1 MKSKTMQR
9 AWKLIKPYTKS
20 ILVVSFLSLLVG
32 IAEII
37 KPYLVKI
44 VIDDY
49 LSQGIYEKGMITIGT
64 IGAVYIA
71 IVLIGNM
78 IDFIATTAIN
88 MIGEDAIYKLRNKLF
103 HYIQHA
109 NIPFHDQTPAGKLF
123 VRITNDIED
132 IATMFKDVVA
142 TIIKDI
148 LLVIAFIVVMIS
160 ISSKLTLVAL
170 AIVPFIMIFSFIST
184 KLANKFQEK
193 TKAIRTKLNSFLA
206 ESIYGV
212 KLIKIFNIQREKQE
226 ENNELTQGLFKSI
239 LPNAVNNNLLP
250 AFMTILE
257 NVGIC
262 LIVWA
267 CTYHI
272 FGIEMP
278 VGIIYMF
285 ITYLRQ
291 IFDPI
296 NRIVE
301 NIETV
306 QEAFVSINKVYEILE
321 QKQYLENLEEGRVLE
336 KIQGKIE
343 FRNVWFSYDNK
354 NWVLKNV
361 SFTIQ
366 AGESVAFV
374 GKTGSGKTTITNLIN
389 RFYEIQK
396 GEILIDDMNIKE
408 LNIRDLRQHIGM
420 ILQDPFVFA
429 RSIRENISLNH
440 MISDEKIENAIHLAS
455 ADGMIDAMPNRLDE
469 IAKEQGSSYSAG
481 EKQLLAFA
489 RVFAHEPD
497 IFILDEATANIDTQ
511 TEKLIQKSIDILS
524 STKTSI
530 FIAHRLSTI
539 VNVDKI
545 IVLQNG
551 EIIEQGNHQELVQ
564 KDGYYAKLYRSY
576 YDSLVS
582 MEAV

>member
-1 MKSKTMQR
+1 MKSRTMQR
-9 AWKLIKPYTKS
+9 AWKLVKPYTKS

-64 IGAVYIA
+64 IGAVYIG
-71 IVLIGNM
+71 IVIIGNI
-78 IDFIATTAIN
+78 IDFVATTAIN
-88 MIGEDAIYKLRNKLF
+88 MIGEDAIYKLRNKLY

-123 VRITNDIED
+123 VRITNDVED

-148 LLVIAFIVVMIS
+148 LLIIAFIVVMLS
-160 ISSKLTLVAL
+160 ISSKLTLIAL
-170 AIVPFIMIFSFIST
+170 AIVPFIIIFSFIST

-193 TKAIRTKLNSFLA
+193 TKTIRTKLNSFLA

-226 ENNELTQGLFKSI
+226 ENNKLTQSLFRSI
-239 LPNAVNNNLLP
+239 LPNAVNNNILP
-250 AFMTILE
+250 ALMTILE

-272 FGIEMP
+272 LGIEMQ

-301 NIETV
+301 NVETV
-306 QEAFVSINKVYEILE
+306 QEALVSINKVYEILE
-321 QKQYLENLEEGRVLE
+321 QKQYLENLEEGKTIQ

-343 FRNVWFSYDNK
+343 FRNVWFSYDNE

-361 SFTIQ
+361 SFTIP
-366 AGESVAFV
+366 AGQSVAFV

-396 GEILIDDMNIKE
+396 GEILIDDVNIKE
-408 LNIRDLRQHIGM
+408 MNIRDLRQHIGM

-440 MISDEKIENAIHLAS
+440 MISDEKIEEAIELAS
-455 ADGMIDAMPNRLDE
+455 ADSMINDMPNRLDE

-539 VNVDKI
+539 INVDQI

-564 KDGYYAKLYRSY
+564 KGGYYAKLYQSY

-582 MEAV
+582 AAVV

>member
-9 AWKLIKPYTKS
+9 AWKLVKPYTKS

-64 IGAVYIA
+64 IGAVYIG
-71 IVLIGNM
+71 IVIIGNI
-78 IDFIATTAIN
+78 IDFVATTAIN
-88 MIGEDAIYKLRNKLF
+88 MIGEDAIYKLRNKLY

-123 VRITNDIED
+123 VRITNDVED
-132 IATMFKDVVA
+132 IATMFKDVIA

-148 LLVIAFIVVMIS
+148 LLIIAFIVVMLS
-160 ISSKLTLVAL
+160 ISSKLTFIAL
-170 AIVPFIMIFSFIST
+170 AIVPFIIIFSFIST
-184 KLANKFQEK
+184 KLANKFQERTK
-193 TKAIRTKLNSFLA
+193 TIRTKLNSFLA

-226 ENNELTQGLFKSI
+226 ENNKLTQSLFRSI
-239 LPNAVNNNLLP
+239 LPNAVNNNILP
-250 AFMTILE
+250 ALMTILE

-272 FGIEMP
+272 FGIEMQ

-301 NIETV
+301 NVETV
-306 QEAFVSINKVYEILE
+306 QEALVSINKVYEILE
-321 QKQYLENLEEGRVLE
+321 QKQYLENLEEGKTLE
-336 KIQGKIE
+336 RIQGKIE
-343 FRNVWFSYDNK
+343 FRNVWFSYDNE

-361 SFTIQ
+361 SFTIP
-366 AGESVAFV
+366 AGQSVAFV

-396 GEILIDDMNIKE
+396 GEILIDDVNIKE
-408 LNIRDLRQHIGM
+408 MNIRDLRQHIGM

-440 MISDEKIENAIHLAS
+440 MISDEKIEEAIELAS
-455 ADGMIDAMPNRLDE
+455 ADSMINAMPNRLDE

-539 VNVDKI
+539 INVDQI

-551 EIIEQGNHQELVQ
+551 EIIEQGNHQELV
-564 KDGYYAKLYRSY
+564 KKGGYYAKLYQSY

-582 MEAV
+582 AAVV

>member
-1 MKSKTMQR
+1 MKSKTLQR
-9 AWKLIKPYTKS
+9 AWKLVKPYKKS

-32 IAEII
+32 IAEIV

-44 VIDDY
+44 VMDDY
-49 LSQGIYEKGMITIGT
+49 LSQGIYEKGILTIGI
-64 IGAVYIA
+64 IGAIYIG
-71 IVLIGNM
+71 IVIIGNI

-88 MIGEDAIYKLRNKLF
+88 MIGEDAIYSLRNKLY
-103 HYIQHA
+103 HYVQHA
-109 NIPFHDQTPAGKLF
+109 SIPFHDKTPAGKLF
-123 VRITNDIED
+123 VRLTNDVED
-132 IATMFKDVVA
+132 IATMFKDVIA
-142 TIIKDI
+142 TVIKDI
-148 LLVIAFIVVMIS
+148 LLIIAFITVMLS
-160 ISSKLTLVAL
+160 ISSKLSIIAL
-170 AIVPFIMIFSFIST
+170 AIVPFILLFSFVST

-193 TKAIRTKLNSFLA
+193 TKTIRTKLNSFLA

-226 ENNELTQGLFKSI
+226 ENNELTQKLFKSI

-272 FGIEMP
+272 FGIEMQ

-285 ITYLRQ
+285 ITYLKQ
-291 IFDPI
+291 IFEPI

-301 NIETV
+301 NVETV
-306 QEAFVSINKVYEILE
+306 QEAFVSINKIYEILE
-321 QKQYLENLEEGRVLE
+321 QKQYLENLEEGKILE

-343 FRNVWFSYDNK
+343 FKNVWFSYDNE
-354 NWVLKNV
+354 NWILKDV
-361 SFTIQ
+361 SFVINPGQ
-366 AGESVAFV
+366 SVAFV

-396 GEILIDDMNIKE
+396 GEILIDDINIKDI
-408 LNIRDLRQHIGM
+408 NIRNLRQHIGI

-429 RSIRENISLNH
+429 RTIRENIALNH
-440 MISDEKIENAIHLAS
+440 FITDEKIEEAIQLAS
-455 ADGMIDAMPNRLDE
+455 ADSMIDAMPNRLDE

-524 STKTSI
+524 SSKTSI

-539 VNVDKI
+539 INVDKI

-551 EIIEQGNHQELVQ
+551 KIIEEGNHEELLTQ
-564 KDGYYAKLYRSY
+564 NGHYARLYQSY
-576 YDSLVS
+576 YNSLTL
-582 MEAV
+582 A

>member
-9 AWKLIKPYTKS
+9 AWKLIKPYKKS

-37 KPYLVKI
+37 KPYLVKV

-49 LSQGIYEKGMITIGT
+49 LSQGIYEKGIMTIST
-64 IGAVYIA
+64 IGAIYIG
-71 IVLIGNM
+71 IVIIGNM

-88 MIGEDAIYKLRNKLF
+88 MIGEDAIYNLRNKLYR
-103 HYIQHA
+103 YIQHA
-109 NIPFHDQTPAGKLF
+109 NIPFHDKTPAGKLF
-123 VRITNDIED
+123 VRITNDVED
-132 IATMFKDVVA
+132 IATMFKDVIA
-142 TIIKDI
+142 TVIKDV
-148 LLVIAFIVVMIS
+148 LLIIAFIIVMIS
-160 ISSKLTLVAL
+160 ISSELALVAL
-170 AIVPFIMIFSFIST
+170 AIVPFIILFSFVST
-184 KLANKFQEK
+184 KLANKFQQRI
-193 TKAIRTKLNSFLA
+193 TAIRTKLNSFLA

-226 ENNELTQGLFKSI
+226 ENNQLTQSLFRSTLPKNVSNNI
-239 LPNAVNNNLLP
+239 LPAL
-250 AFMTILE
+250 MTILE
-257 NVGIC
+257 NIGIC

-272 FGIEMP
+272 FEIEMP

-285 ITYLRQ
+285 ITYLKQ

-301 NIETV
+301 NLETV
-306 QEAFVSINKVYEILE
+306 QEALVSINKVYDILE
-321 QKQYLENLEEGRVLE
+321 QKQYLENLEEGKPLKKVY
-336 KIQGKIE
+336 GKIE
-343 FRNVWFSYDNK
+343 FRNVWFSYDNE

-361 SFTIQ
+361 SFVIEPGQ
-366 AGESVAFV
+366 SVAFV

-396 GEILIDDMNIKE
+396 GEILIDNVNIKE
-408 LNIRDLRQHIGM
+408 LNIRELRQHIGI

-440 MISDEKIENAIHLAS
+440 TISDEKIEEAIQLAS
-455 ADGMIDAMPNRLDE
+455 ADTMINAMPNRLDE

-524 STKTSI
+524 AAKTSI

-539 VNVDKI
+539 INVDKI

-576 YDSLVS
+576 YDSLVNV
-582 MEAV
+582 ATT

>member
-9 AWKLIKPYTKS
+9 AWNLIKPYTKS

-49 LSQGIYEKGMITIGT
+49 LSQGIYEKGIFTIGT
-64 IGAVYIA
+64 IGAVYIG
-71 IVLIGNM
+71 IVIIENV

-88 MIGEDAIYKLRNKLF
+88 MIGEDAIYRLRNKLF
-103 HYIQHA
+103 RYIQHA
-109 NIPFHDQTPAGKLF
+109 NIPFHDKTPAGKLF
-123 VRITNDIED
+123 VRITNDVED
-132 IATMFKDVVA
+132 IATMFKDVIA

-148 LLVIAFIVVMIS
+148 LLIIAFIVVMLT
-160 ISSKLTLVAL
+160 ISSKLTIIAL
-170 AIVPFIMIFSFIST
+170 AIVPFIIIFSFVST
-184 KLANKFQEK
+184 KLANKFQEI
-193 TKAIRTKLNSFLA
+193 TKNIRTQLNSFLA

-212 KLIKIFNIQREKQE
+212 KLIKIFNIQREKQG
-226 ENNELTQGLFKSI
+226 ENDELTHKLFKSI
-239 LPNAVNNNLLP
+239 MPNAIINNLLP
-250 AFMTILE
+250 ALMTILE

-272 FGIEMP
+272 LGIDMP

-285 ITYLRQ
+285 ITYLKQ

-306 QEAFVSINKVYEILE
+306 QEALVSINKVYEILE
-321 QKQYLENLEEGRVLE
+321 QKQYLENLEGGKTLQT
-336 KIQGKIE
+336 IQGKIE
-343 FRNVWFSYDNK
+343 FKNVWFSYDNE
-354 NWVLKNV
+354 NWVLKDV
-361 SFTIQ
+361 SFVIEPGQ
-366 AGESVAFV
+366 SVAFV

-389 RFYEIQK
+389 RFYDIQK
-396 GEILIDDMNIKE
+396 GEILIDDINIKE

-420 ILQDPFVFA
+420 ILQDPFIFA
-429 RSIRENISLNH
+429 RTVRENISLNH
-440 MISDEKIENAIHLAS
+440 IIPDEKIEEAIKLAS
-455 ADGMIDAMPNRLDE
+455 ADAMINAMPNRLDE
-469 IAKEQGSSYSAG
+469 IAKEQGASYSAG

-497 IFILDEATANIDTQ
+497 IFVLDEATANIDTQ

-539 VNVDKI
+539 INVDKI

-551 EIIEQGNHQELVQ
+551 EIIEQGDHQELLQ
-564 KDGYYAKLYRSY
+564 KDGYYAKLYQAY
-576 YDSLVS
+576 YNSLVS
-582 MEAV
+582 MATV

>member
-9 AWKLIKPYTKS
+9 AWKLVKPYTKS

-64 IGAVYIA
+64 IGAVYIG
-71 IVLIGNM
+71 IVIIGNI
-78 IDFIATTAIN
+78 IDFVATTAIN
-88 MIGEDAIYKLRNKLF
+88 MIGEDAIYKLRNKLY

-123 VRITNDIED
+123 VRITNDVED

-148 LLVIAFIVVMIS
+148 LLIIAFIVVMLS
-160 ISSKLTLVAL
+160 ISSKLTFIAL
-170 AIVPFIMIFSFIST
+170 AIVPFIIIFSFIST

-193 TKAIRTKLNSFLA
+193 TKTIRTKLNSFLA

-226 ENNELTQGLFKSI
+226 ENNKLTQSLFRSI
-239 LPNAVNNNLLP
+239 LPNAVNNNILP
-250 AFMTILE
+250 ALMTILE

-272 FGIEMP
+272 FGIEMQ

-301 NIETV
+301 NVETV
-306 QEAFVSINKVYEILE
+306 QEALVSINKVYEILE
-321 QKQYLENLEEGRVLE
+321 QKQYLENLEEGKTLE
-336 KIQGKIE
+336 RIQGKIE
-343 FRNVWFSYDNK
+343 FRNVWFSYDNE

-361 SFTIQ
+361 SFTIP
-366 AGESVAFV
+366 AGQSVAFV

-396 GEILIDDMNIKE
+396 GEILIDDVNIKE
-408 LNIRDLRQHIGM
+408 MNIRDLRQHIGM

-440 MISDEKIENAIHLAS
+440 MISDEKIEEAIELAS
-455 ADGMIDAMPNRLDE
+455 ADSMINAMPNRLDE

-539 VNVDKI
+539 INVDQI

-564 KDGYYAKLYRSY
+564 KGGYYDKLYQSY

-582 MEAV
+582 AAVV

>member
-272 FGIEMP
+272 FGIEMQ

-396 GEILIDDMNIKE
+396 GEILIDDINIKE

-469 IAKEQGSSYSAG
+469 MAKEQGSSYSAG

>member
-9 AWKLIKPYTKS
+9 AWKLVKPYTKS

-64 IGAVYIA
+64 IGAVYIG
-71 IVLIGNM
+71 IVIIGNI
-78 IDFIATTAIN
+78 IDFVATTAIN
-88 MIGEDAIYKLRNKLF
+88 MIGEDAIYKLRNKLY

-123 VRITNDIED
+123 VRITNDVED
-132 IATMFKDVVA
+132 IATMFKDVIA

-148 LLVIAFIVVMIS
+148 LLIIAFIVVMLS
-160 ISSKLTLVAL
+160 ISSKLTFIAL
-170 AIVPFIMIFSFIST
+170 AIVPFIIIFSFIST

-193 TKAIRTKLNSFLA
+193 TKTIRTKLNSFLA

-226 ENNELTQGLFKSI
+226 ENNKLTQSLFRSI
-239 LPNAVNNNLLP
+239 LPNAVNNNILP
-250 AFMTILE
+250 ALMTILE

-272 FGIEMP
+272 FGIEMQ

-301 NIETV
+301 NVETV
-306 QEAFVSINKVYEILE
+306 QEALVSINKVYEILE
-321 QKQYLENLEEGRVLE
+321 QKQYLENLEEGKTLE
-336 KIQGKIE
+336 RIQGKIE
-343 FRNVWFSYDNK
+343 FRNVWFSYDNE

-361 SFTIQ
+361 SFTIP
-366 AGESVAFV
+366 AGQSVAFV

-396 GEILIDDMNIKE
+396 GEILIDDVNIKE
-408 LNIRDLRQHIGM
+408 MNIRDLRQHIGM

-440 MISDEKIENAIHLAS
+440 MISDEKIEEAIELAS
-455 ADGMIDAMPNRLDE
+455 ADSMINAMPNRLDE

-539 VNVDKI
+539 INVDQI

-564 KDGYYAKLYRSY
+564 KGGYYDKLYQSY

-582 MEAV
+582 AAVV

>member
-1 MKSKTMQR
+1 MKSRTMQR
-9 AWKLIKPYTKS
+9 AWKLVKPYTKS

-64 IGAVYIA
+64 IGAVYIG
-71 IVLIGNM
+71 IVIIGNI
-78 IDFIATTAIN
+78 IDFVATTAIN
-88 MIGEDAIYKLRNKLF
+88 MIGEDAIYKLRNKLY

-123 VRITNDIED
+123 VRITNDVED

-148 LLVIAFIVVMIS
+148 LLIIAFIVVMLS
-160 ISSKLTLVAL
+160 ISSKLTLIAL
-170 AIVPFIMIFSFIST
+170 AIVPFIIIFSFIST

-193 TKAIRTKLNSFLA
+193 TKTIRTKLNSFLA

-226 ENNELTQGLFKSI
+226 ENNKLTQSLFRSI
-239 LPNAVNNNLLP
+239 LPNAVNNNILP
-250 AFMTILE
+250 ALMTILE

-272 FGIEMP
+272 FGIEMQ

-301 NIETV
+301 NVETV
-306 QEAFVSINKVYEILE
+306 QEALVSINKVYEILE
-321 QKQYLENLEEGRVLE
+321 QKQYLENLEEGKTLE
-336 KIQGKIE
+336 RIQGKIE
-343 FRNVWFSYDNK
+343 FRNVWFSYDNE

-361 SFTIQ
+361 SFTIP
-366 AGESVAFV
+366 AGQSVAFV

-396 GEILIDDMNIKE
+396 GEILIDDVNIKE
-408 LNIRDLRQHIGM
+408 MNIRDLRQHIGM

-440 MISDEKIENAIHLAS
+440 MISDEKIEEAIELAS
-455 ADGMIDAMPNRLDE
+455 ADSMINAMPNRLDE

-539 VNVDKI
+539 INVDQI

-564 KDGYYAKLYRSY
+564 KGGYYAKLYQSY

-582 MEAV
+582 AAVV